1 MTINLK
7 NLNFDTC
14 PAYQGLHVN
23 KRSQGTYFAS
33 ILYIEW
39 LKLFVLW
46 RFKELYKTV
55 SKSGTY
61 KT

>member
-14 PAYQGLHVN
+14 PAYQGVHVN
-23 KRSQGTYFAS
+23 KRSQDTYFSS

-39 LKLFVLW
+39 LKLIVLC
-46 RFKELYKTV
+46 RFKELYTTV

-61 KT
+61 ET